1 MSVAPKKR
9 LLNLFMAMSMAAA
22 VSYPNPAAGGH
33 ADGGFASL
41 QRADHFPEYAERQNR
56 RLYA

>member
-22 VSYPNPAAGGH
+22 VSVSARA
-33 ADGGFASL
+33 ADGRPVCGRVRLPPA
-41 QRADHFPEYAERQNR
+41 R
-56 RLYA
+56 RPLS

>member
-22 VSYPNPAAGGH
+22 VSVSAQ
-33 ADGGFASL
+33 DGGFASL

>member
-22 VSYPNPAAGGH
+22 VSVSAQAPRGARPGRRVRLPPA
-33 ADGGFASL
+33 
-41 QRADHFPEYAERQNR
+41 R
-56 RLYA
+56 RPLS